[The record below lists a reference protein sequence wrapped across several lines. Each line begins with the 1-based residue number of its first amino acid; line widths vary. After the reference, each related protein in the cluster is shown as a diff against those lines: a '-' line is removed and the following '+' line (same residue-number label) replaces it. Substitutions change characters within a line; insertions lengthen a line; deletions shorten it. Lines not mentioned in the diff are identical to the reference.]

1 MCHSAFFFFWR
12 LEDGLQESFFS
23 YYANPRVELGSS
35 GLRAFSQW
43 AIFLTRKKSFVFFF
57 KEIYFY
63 VHGYIF
69 FSFCLHVDMC
79 TLYMHSALKRSAE
92 SIRSPWV
99 TDGYEQPCECWE
111 SNLGLLQEWQMLL
124 TTPAPKKTILQ
135 YTENRK
141 DFKEIQINIPLAII
155 MFTFSPC
162 WLVFLSLFL
171 WDKVSLCSFCW
182 PGLPM

>member
-1 MCHSAFFFFWR
+1 MCHSAFF
-12 LEDGLQESFFS
+12 GLHESFFS
-23 YYANPRVELGSS
+23 YANSRVELGSS
-35 GLRAFSQW
+35 GLTAFSQW
-43 AIFLTRKKSFVFFF
+43 AISLTRKKSCFFF
-57 KEIYFY
+57 LRDLFLCAW
-63 VHGYIF
+63 VDF

-99 TDGYEQPCECWE
+99 TDGYEQPRECWE

-124 TTPAPKKTILQ
+124 TSPAPKKTVFQ

>member
-1 MCHSAFFFFWR
+1 MYICKCVTVHFFWR

-23 YYANPRVELGSS
+23 YYANPRVELRSS
-35 GLRAFSQW
+35 GLTAFRQW
-43 AIFLTRKKSFVFFF
+43 AIFLTPKKSWFVFLKRFIF
-57 KEIYFY
+57 MCM
-63 VHGYIF
+63 GTF
-69 FSFCLHVDMC
+69 FSFCLHVDVC
-79 TLYMHSALKRSAE
+79 TLYMYSALKRSAE

-99 TDGYEQPCECWE
+99 TDGYEQPCECWQ
-111 SNLGLLQEWQMLL
+111 SNLGLLQEWQMLV
-124 TTPAPKKTILQ
+124 TTPAPKKTVLQ
-135 YTENRK
+135 YTENGK

-182 PGLPM
+182 PM